1 MKELTFAFVLLVF
14 AGRMAIAQE
23 APTSQPAPAEEHEK
37 KAMPSLIKTL
47 PNYQGDWFEREGMT
61 GDWGGLRTK
70 LAENGLLFDLQY
82 TQSVMGNAY
91 GGRDTS
97 GAIGYSGMAD
107 YSIKLDTARMGLW
120 PGGLIVLHGQTNVG
134 RSVNGEVGSVM
145 SPNFLALLPVPGD
158 PGVTTLSEYYF
169 MQALSEKVVVFA
181 GKLDLTAVAD
191 RNEFAGDVTHN
202 TQFSNTAFNVNP
214 IIFGGGPYTTL
225 AAGVM
230 WIPTD
235 WLTIASFIAGNNPD
249 GAATTTG
256 FNTAFHSPNWLT
268 VGQEFDF
275 TIKPFGQ
282 TGHQRIGWF
291 FTTKDVIEFGQD
303 SRLPLPGAKRTQHGI
318 LPRGGR
324 RLLPRWLR
332 AVQIGDTLYSA
343 TNPQKEPDNAGMYYN
358 FDQYLFTEKEDPKQG
373 WGLFGRFGFAPT
385 DSNFISQFYSL
396 GLGGK
401 GTIPCRDND
410 TWGLGYYFANTSDKI
425 ELINVNSEQGVELF
439 YNIEITKWLNITP
452 DIQCIVDPGAGFKDR
467 EPSIVYGLR
476 AQIKL

>member
-1 MKELTFAFVLLVF
+1 MKELTLAFMLIVS
-14 AGRMAIAQE
+14 AGGTAIAQE
-23 APTSQPAPAEEHEK
+23 TPTSQPAPAEEHEK

-70 LAENGLLFDLQY
+70 LADNGLIFDLQY
-82 TQSVMGNAY
+82 TNSVMGNAY

-134 RSVNGEVGSVM
+134 RSINGQTGSVM

-158 PGVTTLSEYYF
+158 PGVTTLSEYYV
-169 MQALSEKVVVFA
+169 MQALSEKFVVA
-181 GKLDLTAVAD
+181 LGKMDLTAIAD
-191 RNEFAGDVTHN
+191 RNEFAGDPTHN
-202 TQFSNTAFNVNP
+202 TEFSNTAFNVNP
-214 IIFGGGPYTTL
+214 ILFGGGPYTTL
-225 AAGVM
+225 TAAAI

-235 WLTIASFIAGNNPD
+235 WLQVASFIAGNNPD

-256 FNTAFHSPNWLT
+256 FNTAFHSPNWLS

-275 TIKPFGQ
+275 TVKPFGQ

-291 FTTKDVIEFGQD
+291 FTTKDVLEFGSD
-303 SRLPLPGAKRTQHGI
+303 SREPLPNSGDQRGLGIRPKPFKRLRQITQ
-318 LPRGGR
+318 L
-324 RLLPRWLR
+324 
-332 AVQIGDTLYSA
+332 AQTVNSVV
-343 TNPQKEPDNAGMYYN
+343 NPKMSPDNAGMYYN
-358 FDQYLFTEKEDPKQG
+358 FDQYLFTEREDPKQG

-385 DSNFISQFYSL
+385 DSNFISQFYSI

-410 TWGLGYYFANTSDKI
+410 TWGLGYYFANASDKI
-425 ELINVNSEQGVELF
+425 ELINVDSEQGVELF
-439 YNIEITKWLNITP
+439 YNIEVTKWLYITP
-452 DIQCIVDPGAGFKDR
+452 DIQCIIDPGVGFRDR
-467 EPSIVYGLR
+467 DPAIVYGLR